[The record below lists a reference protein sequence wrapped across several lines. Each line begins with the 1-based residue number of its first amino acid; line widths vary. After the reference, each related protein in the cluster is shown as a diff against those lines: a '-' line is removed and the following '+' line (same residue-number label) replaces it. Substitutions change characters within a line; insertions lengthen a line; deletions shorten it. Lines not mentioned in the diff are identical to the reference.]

1 MSKDQNEFKPK
12 FKLYHSFILSCLLT
26 TLLIINSNHMKKIR
40 TQNKLNQEKN
50 KFFNNII
57 FKRYL
62 EGEGDGEED
71 KNSGTKEVCERG
83 SEELNK
89 YYETGNLN
97 DIELKEGAI
106 ECKDKDEDYIQ
117 ALINI
122 LKSYGGGG
130 LEMRNL
136 QEAEEDNS
144 EEENGELKENLITY
158 GKHVIPILIF
168 MVVAILC
175 IPGWLI
181 CCFCCC
187 CNCCCC
193 CCCKKP
199 GCKIPCFIISY
210 AMYALVVAV
219 CFYGFSQSNHIFTGL
234 ADTECSILKF
244 FDEVIDGESKN
255 EPPKWAGIGGIK
267 GILQGLKDDI
277 NEMASTTRE
286 TLNGKIED
294 IRREEEVP
302 GDPVKPIGTKKDF
315 LTKLKSFGD
324 YFYDGTNY
332 NPDYCKNYNSN
343 NCANGNYVFD
353 LVKQL
358 GTYDDTNNKGIP
370 DESYIYAW
378 VEEYKAVASIADDT
392 MDQAKD
398 GFDNILGEKI
408 DDVNDALDNGINK
421 IDEIYSSFADIKGGV
436 SDILVEYSGI
446 IDEYG
451 KLGVKAVFGVLA
463 LIDIGIAVFIFLLC
477 FCSGKACINC
487 CCCRCLC
494 KMCTHILWNVL
505 ALLMIIVF
513 LFGSI
518 IALVGKIGGDS
529 MTVFSYLVSEDNLG
543 EDKETILV
551 GGAKDYLTT
560 CINGNGNMENQFNFG
575 DSIRDFNDIKDAE
588 NNIIYAK
595 NEFRSRM
602 TMVTYSMIDEELD
615 KRKNFETNSL
625 SLIRVGDG
633 DGDVEILNFGALLGE
648 INNDQKTK
656 DQKETWDISCS
667 SSYTCVSGTDP
678 DHPDPIEHPVHESV
692 IQPICLQPKN
702 CNPKDRDWMDDLDI
716 TSDKNLIDRVDIIND
731 MKTIVTE
738 ATSDTDD
745 DSFYN
750 KLEVVHSSYNRFL
763 TSYIT
768 ALEAFQEEINKITG
782 QLNQYTG
789 RDGGIFSFINCKFVG
804 TNMKIILKYLKESLG
819 NDFYTV
825 GVCLILV
832 GCSLILAISST
843 ILLII
848 IINVDIEKKK
858 ELEKNKGY
866 EINNEGRV
874 IGYRN

>member
-62 EGEGDGEED
+62 EGEGDGEEN

-144 EEENGELKENLITY
+144 EEENGDLKENLITY

-255 EPPKWAGIGGIK
+255 EPPRWAGIEGIK
-267 GILQGLKDDI
+267 RILQGIKSDINSMGEDTKDDLNNKMDAI
-277 NEMASTTRE
+277 ERE
-286 TLNGKIED
+286 DPDTHTKSGK
-294 IRREEEVP
+294 
-302 GDPVKPIGTKKDF
+302 KKDF
-315 LTKLKSFGD
+315 LDALESFGNQFYSGGNYLPGYYHD
-324 YFYDGTNY
+324 YT
-332 NPDYCKNYNSN
+332 SEN
-343 NCANGNYVFD
+343 NGIATTGKYVFD
-353 LVKQL
+353 LVKKL
-358 GTYDDTNNKGIP
+358 GTYDTEHEKGIP
-370 DESYIYAW
+370 DNSFIYAW

-392 MDQAKD
+392 MDQARS
-398 GFDNILGEKI
+398 GFNDILGTKMGQ
-408 DDVNDALDNGINK
+408 VNDALDNGINK
-421 IDEIYSSFADIKGGV
+421 VDEIYSSFADIKGGV

-529 MTVFSYLVSEDNLG
+529 MSVFSYLVSEDNLG

-560 CINGNGNMENQFNFG
+560 CINGNGNMENQFEFG
-575 DSIRDFNDIKDAE
+575 ESIGSFNNIGDAQ
-588 NNIIYAK
+588 NKIIYAK
-595 NEFRSRM
+595 NEFQSKM
-602 TMVTYSMIDEELD
+602 TRVTYSKIEEELNN
-615 KRKNFETNSL
+615 RANFNTDLL
-625 SLIRVGDG
+625 SLIRDN
-633 DGDVEILNFGALLGE
+633 DDEDILNFGVLLRG
-648 INNDQKTK
+648 INNDANSQEK
-656 DQKETWDISCS
+656 KEKWDTSC
-667 SSYTCVSGTDP
+667 
-678 DHPDPIEHPVHESV
+678 
-692 IQPICLQPKN
+692 
-702 CNPKDRDWMDDLDI
+702 I
-716 TSDKNLIDRVDIIND
+716 TSDYQCLPNGASDLITAHDSEPETICLHPSKCMPINRD
-731 MKTIVTE
+731 WIETIVNL
-738 ATSDTDD
+738 ATPSDSEKSFIDKVKIIDHMSEIVKTASSSTDG
-745 DSFYN
+745 SFR
-750 KLEVVHSSYNRFL
+750 KILEGVGNSYTLFL
-763 TSYIT
+763 QSYIT
-768 ALEAFQEEINKITG
+768 ALGAFEQAIGRITR
-782 QLNQYTG
+782 QLNEYTG
-789 RDGGIFSFINCKFVG
+789 RDGGIFSFINCKFIG